1 MTFQTCVESV
11 IHTATV
17 SISFRKEASAM
28 PTHKCALLLTTVI
41 FWYGL
46 TEEQWLA
53 DQLQRLRD
61 YIASRVDQCDED
73 WAEIDVYES
82 EKDFERLFE
91 DIRQKRVNVILALSL
106 DPPVLSAKQVL
117 NLLDVATEKAV
128 TLIALDDDTEG
139 APFEAWLLDRL
150 LDSITGG

>member
-1 MTFQTCVESV
+1 
-11 IHTATV
+11 
-17 SISFRKEASAM
+17 M